1 MPAAEAHGL
10 LDDPLE
16 ADEHR
21 FGPVVAGDHH
31 LGVPRQHRQLLLA
44 ALPAALP
51 KSATHPALHGC
62 QHSLTPPAAP
72 KLGSV
77 TSAAAP
83 DSVMTVTE
91 AVVRMRKDG
100 CTPFSSY
107 DGLVGGAAKP
117 TYYSGVPQSGRVRN
131 TGVSTEA
138 MRRRGDRRDGSGR
151 SSGGPQ
157 SNPSRW
163 YLGATHARP
172 CRGFSRQRWRIVS
185 VHSPIGRSPS
195 LRRWAPPNAICRWF
209 RNHSFSIY
217 AAGSGELKGTKYLF
231 IYSFIIYRS
240 ALLCIHVR
248 LYTIDRV

>member
-62 QHSLTPPAAP
+62 QHSAP

-151 SSGGPQ
+151 SGGGPQ

-163 YLGATHARP
+163 CLGARP
-172 CRGFSRQRWRIVS
+172 TPDPAVVFPAKG
-185 VHSPIGRSPS
+185 
-195 LRRWAPPNAICRWF
+195 
-209 RNHSFSIY
+209 
-217 AAGSGELKGTKYLF
+217 GE
-231 IYSFIIYRS
+231 S
-240 ALLCIHVR
+240 
-248 LYTIDRV
+248 